1 MILYSIFHLSSSL
14 FKANCENGKIANIK
28 LSHNKIHIVSSFLKY
43 EKKILKSLNSYYYPI
58 LTNESLLLVSSD
70 SVTILELSTKASIW
84 QSGS

>member
-1 MILYSIFHLSSSL
+1 MYSIFNLSSYL
-14 FKANCENGKIANIK
+14 FEANCENGKIANIK

-43 EKKILKSLNSYYYPI
+43 EKKILKSYSYYYPI
-58 LTNESLLLVSSD
+58 LTNESLLLVSLD